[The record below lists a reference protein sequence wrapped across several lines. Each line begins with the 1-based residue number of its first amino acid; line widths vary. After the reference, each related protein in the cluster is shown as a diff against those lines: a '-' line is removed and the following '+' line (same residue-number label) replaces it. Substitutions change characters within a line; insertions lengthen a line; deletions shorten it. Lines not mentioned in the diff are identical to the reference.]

1 MRSIRAVGY
10 DLDYTLVHYA
20 VEAWE
25 TAAYESL
32 RAKLALRGWPVHDL
46 AFDHSSV
53 NRGLIIDRERGNLLK
68 ANRFGYVKHAAHGT
82 RPLSPDEKK
91 AAYARTVID
100 AADERYVFL
109 NTLFSLSEA
118 AMYAQ
123 VVDLLDDRAL
133 PEVLGYADL
142 HDVVRSS
149 LDEAHFEGRLK
160 AEIME
165 RPQRFVMMDPDV
177 GRTLV
182 DQKIA
187 GLKLMVVTNSE
198 WTYTRFMLR
207 HAIDPHLPDGMTWR
221 ELFDLVIVSA
231 RKPDFF
237 GSDGLPAF
245 EVVDEAGLLL
255 PLPSGIASGGIAS
268 GGVFLGGNAAMVERY
283 FGLDGS
289 EILFVGDHVYAD
301 VLASKSVRRWRTAL
315 ILREI
320 EDELLAL
327 DAFAEEQAEL
337 AGLME
342 RKARLE
348 HAMSHARMDLRR
360 AEVGAARAAK
370 GEPAARDEPAA
381 KGERAAKG
389 EPESRDE
396 PAADLLETGPGSGHD
411 VGPDVRPV
419 VGPAVGPVLGP
430 AADAAVLA
438 DLRERMEAVRA
449 DLLALD
455 ARIAPLAE
463 RSDAL
468 GNARWGPIMRA
479 ANDKS
484 FLARQVE
491 QFADVYTSRVSN
503 FGHATP
509 YANFRSPYGSLPHD
523 PGPSSAGGA

>member
-91 AAYARTVID
+91 EAYARTVID

-165 RPQRFVMMDPDV
+165 RPERFVMMDPDV

-221 ELFDLVIVSA
+221 EIFDLVIVSA

-289 EILFVGDHVYAD
+289 EILFVGDHIYAD

-327 DAFAEEQAEL
+327 DAFADEQAEL

-348 HAMSHARMDLRR
+348 HAMSHARMTLRR
-360 AEVGAARAAK
+360 AEVGAA
-370 GEPAARDEPAA
+370 GAARGD
-381 KGERAAKG
+381 
-389 EPESRDE
+389 
-396 PAADLLETGPGSGHD
+396 PAADLLKTGPESDPGVD
-411 VGPDVRPV
+411 PV
-419 VGPAVGPVLGP
+419 VGPVLGP
-430 AADAAVLA
+430 AADAAVLVEM
-438 DLRERMEAVRA
+438 RERMEAVRA

-523 PGPSSAGGA
+523 PGPSSGRGA